1 MNIGAQIK
9 KRRQIL
15 GLSMQEVVD
24 RVLEQGITLSKAAI
38 SKYENGKSAP
48 KSTSLRALASA
59 LECPPDYL
67 LTESSVKVEWLR
79 FRKKTSLTKRLEAEV
94 KETARQWLEA
104 KLLVEDHIGE
114 NAPLLELPLIP
125 VSTLEEAEET
135 AENLRVRWDIG
146 DWPIESLSAAMEK
159 SGVAVITVDTQEV
172 IGGLS
177 GIANKN
183 VQFVVVAS
191 NVPADRMRMNL
202 AHELGY
208 IVIKPTEDEKFDE
221 KIAFRF
227 AAALIVPR
235 SVMFE
240 RVGRSRQTVSLQEL
254 ILIKEEYGVS
264 IQALIRRCFDL
275 GIISEW
281 TYRQLNIS
289 MRSRGWY
296 RHEPGDCSHLER
308 PSRFQ
313 AHLLRCISEGL
324 IAEMEIRTMFPEV
337 AQKIDQLESESRW
350 KWRDLRSLPKADRAK
365 VLQDAA
371 ESAIGDYAEG
381 GSLSDLELIDG
392 DE

>member
-24 RVLEQGITLSKAAI
+24 RVEEQGITLSKAAI
-38 SKYENGKSAP
+38 SNYENGKSAP
-48 KSTSLRALASA
+48 KSTNLRALALA
-59 LECPPDYL
+59 LECSPDYL
-67 LTESSVKVEWLR
+67 LTESAIKVEWLR
-79 FRKKTSLTKRLEAEV
+79 FRKKTSLPKRLEAEI

-104 KLLVEDHIGE
+104 KLLVEDHISGS
-114 NAPLLELPLIP
+114 APFVELPLVT
-125 VSTLEEAEET
+125 VSTLEDAEKT
-135 AENLRVRWDIG
+135 AENLREQWDIG
-146 DWPIESLSAAMEK
+146 DWPIERLSAVMEK
-159 SGVAVITVDTQEV
+159 SGVAVITVDAEEN
-172 IGGLS
+172 IDGLS
-177 GIANKN
+177 GIANKD
-183 VQFVVVAS
+183 VRFVIVAS
-191 NVPADRMRMNL
+191 NVSADRMRMNL
-202 AHELGY
+202 AHELGH
-208 IVIKPTEDEKFDE
+208 IVIKSTEDEKFDE

-254 ILIKEEYGVS
+254 ILIKEEYGVG

-289 MRSRGWY
+289 MRSRGWH
-296 RHEPGDCSHLER
+296 RQEPGDCNHLER
-308 PSRFQ
+308 PSKFQ
-313 AHLLRCISEGL
+313 AHLIRCISEGL
-324 IAEMEIRTMFPEV
+324 IAETEIRTMFPEV
-337 AQKIDQLESESRW
+337 AQSIDQLESESSW
-350 KWRDLRSLPKADRAK
+350 KWRELRSLPKADRVK
-365 VLQDAA
+365 VLQEAA

-381 GSLSDLELIDG
+381 GSLSDLELIDD

>member
-24 RVLEQGITLSKAAI
+24 RVVEQGIILSKAAI

-48 KSTSLRALASA
+48 KSTNLRALASA
-59 LECPPDYL
+59 LDCSPDYL
-67 LTESSVKVEWLR
+67 LTESSTKVEWLR

-104 KLLVEDHIGE
+104 KLLVEDHMSE
-114 NAPLLELPLIP
+114 NPPFLELPLVT
-125 VSTLEEAEET
+125 VSTLEDAEET
-135 AENLRVRWDIG
+135 AEHLRESWDIG
-146 DWPIESLSAAMEK
+146 DWPIESLSTAMEK
-159 SGVAVITVDTQEV
+159 SGVTVITIDAEED
-172 IGGLS
+172 IDGLS
-177 GIANKN
+177 GIANKDIR
-183 VQFVVVAS
+183 FVVVAS
-191 NVPADRMRMNL
+191 NVSADRMRMNL
-202 AHELGY
+202 AHELGH
-208 IVIKPTEDEKFDE
+208 IVIKPTADEKFDE

-275 GIISEW
+275 DIISEW

-289 MRSRGWY
+289 MRSRGWH
-296 RHEPGDCSHLER
+296 RQEPVDCSHLER
-308 PSRFQ
+308 PSKFQ
-313 AHLLRCISEGL
+313 AHLIRGISEGL
-324 IAEMEIRTMFPEV
+324 IAETEIRTMFPEV
-337 AQKIDQLESESRW
+337 ARKIEQLESESRW

-365 VLQDAA
+365 VLQEAA
-371 ESAIGDYAEG
+371 ESAVEDYAEG
-381 GSLSDLELIDG
+381 GSLSDLELIDD